1 MKMTDE
7 KPDKSGNPMQPE
19 KTADKAESR
28 MKSSSGSARLG
39 RDVQNKIGHQ
49 LRAMYDDV
57 VKEGVPDRFRDMLRQ
72 LDSSEDG
79 DSEGSRG

>member
-1 MKMTDE
+1 MKMTDD
-7 KPDKSGNPMQPE
+7 KPDKSGNPVQSE

-28 MKSSSGSARLG
+28 MKSTQGSARLG
-39 RDVQNKIGHQ
+39 RDVQGKIGQQ

-72 LDSSEDG
+72 LDNLDDNS
-79 DSEGSRG
+79 SEGSRG

>member
-1 MKMTDE
+1 
-7 KPDKSGNPMQPE
+7 MQPE

-39 RDVQNKIGHQ
+39 REIQGKIGQQ

-72 LDSSEDG
+72 LDSSDDG
-79 DSEGSRG
+79 SSEGSRG